1 MVPSS
6 PRITRG
12 DPVLA
17 QASAQSALTG
27 FLRFLMNAQA
37 ESRTYPVT
45 VADFSCARTAHRT
58 VATRTIPTT
67 RNFIGV
73 SLAFPKIYIFQYSVA
88 TTTPTAGGEVCF
100 QADTGSARDVQDRVG
115 VAGALLQFLD
125 RLYRRQNH

>member
-12 DPVLA
+12 DPALA

-45 VADFSCARTAHRT
+45 VAHFSCARTAHRT
-58 VATRTIPTT
+58 VATRTISTT
-67 RNFIGV
+67 RNFIGGFLV
-73 SLAFPKIYIFQYSVA
+73 FQRFTTSSASTA
-88 TTTPTAGGEVCF
+88 TTTPTAGGDVC
-100 QADTGSARDVQDRVG
+100 
-115 VAGALLQFLD
+115 LQID
-125 RLYRRQNH
+125 NRLST

>member
-37 ESRTYPVT
+37 ESRTYPVI

-73 SLAFPKIYIFQYSVA
+73 SPAFPKIYIFQYSTATA
-88 TTTPTAGGEVCF
+88 TTTPTAGGDVCL
-100 QADTGSARDVQDRVG
+100 QADTGSARHVQDRVG
-115 VAGALLQFLD
+115 FVRMLLQLLD
-125 RLYRRQNH
+125 G